1 MKDKSDLISLDD
13 ARLSIIHKINNNKI
27 HNKDMSLKM
36 LKRIE
41 EMMIDAS
48 VKYLVENGE
57 LHPDSSKIKNWKHPF
72 QKTKQAPISE
82 REAGFRIVVSETN
95 RQSVKM
101 PNASVSDFINY
112 WTEKNKSETKMKWEM
127 QQTFQISRR
136 LLTWKKN
143 NEKRDVKKKTSSFES
158 KFQKTPTNCY
168 KAWCSKCGAREFP
181 INKWQLRD
189 GSSCCKVEYLPEEKK
204 HDND

>member
-13 ARLSIIHKINNNKI
+13 ARLSIIHKINNNET

-41 EMMIDAS
+41 EMMIDAC
-48 VKYLVENGE
+48 VKYL
-57 LHPDSSKIKNWKHPF
+57 
-72 QKTKQAPISE
+72 
-82 REAGFRIVVSETN
+82 
-95 RQSVKM
+95 
-101 PNASVSDFINY
+101 VSDFINY

-143 NEKRDVKKKTSSFES
+143 NEKRDMKKKASSFES
-158 KFQKTPTNCY
+158 KFRKTSAGY
-168 KAWCSKCGAREFP
+168 YVAYCSKCGNREFP
-181 INKWQLRD
+181 NDKWQLKD
-189 GSSCCKVEYLPEEKK
+189 GSYCCKVEYLPKEKTV
-204 HDND
+204 